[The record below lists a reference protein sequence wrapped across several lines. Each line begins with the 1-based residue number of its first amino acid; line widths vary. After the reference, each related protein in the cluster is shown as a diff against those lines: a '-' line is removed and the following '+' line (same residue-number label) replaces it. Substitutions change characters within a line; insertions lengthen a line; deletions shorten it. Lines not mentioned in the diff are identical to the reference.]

1 MTTKTLMSHEERV
14 QLYVRIIESQKLTL
28 SDYNVALMRNGAPGQ
43 RELDALNAALVQL
56 GWER

>member
-1 MTTKTLMSHEERV
+1 MTVKTLMSHEERV

-43 RELDALNAALVQL
+43 RELDALNDALKQL